1 MNRPLLSDGEIAALL
16 TWLAMERG
24 GFDVAEAA
32 ALVGWAR
39 RTRRASQVLQ
49 RVLSGDR
56 VDIGPDILPPVRQ
69 RHLLTLVETVCPS
82 GAA

>member
-1 MNRPLLSDGEIAALL
+1 MNRRHLTDAEMAALL
-16 TWLAMERG
+16 TWLAIERG
-24 GFDVAEAA
+24 GFDIDEAA

-39 RTRRASQVLQ
+39 RSSRSSEVLQ

-56 VDIGPDILPPVRQ
+56 VDIGPGILPPVRR
-69 RHLLTLVETVCPS
+69 RHLLTLVETTCLS